1 MKKTCLIAGITLLFG
16 LTFIRDGLAD
26 EGISEGPEGSREHQ
40 LLEGRFRAGQTY
52 APGEIIVK
60 FRPSVSRA
68 AIDRVNSRFGTSVFH
83 TSQFAGF
90 RRLRIPAGMTVAEM
104 VEIYKAEP
112 NVEYAEANYL
122 VYALWSPNDEFYSY
136 QWHLDNPEHG
146 GVGMEAAW
154 NTSDGSGAIVAI
166 VDTGIAYEDYR
177 ESFWTRY
184 EQAPDLAQTCFVP
197 GYDFVNDDPHPN
209 DDSSPGHGTHI
220 AGTIAQSTNNAIGAA
235 GVAFGACLMPVKVLD
250 STGTGTHA
258 DVADGI
264 RFAVD
269 HGAHIINLSFG
280 GQQPSTTLES
290 AVTYA
295 YNHGVTMVA
304 AAGNEGLSIINY
316 PAAYDQYVIAVG
328 ATQYDETLAPYS
340 NYGPS
345 LDLVA
350 PGGNLGLDQN
360 SDGYGDGV
368 LQQTYEK
375 GGWRRISWG
384 YYFMDG
390 TSMAAPHVSGVAAL
404 LVAAEV
410 ATTPDDVRAVFE
422 STAQDLGAAGRDN
435 KYGWGLVDAAAALGA
450 EPSPSPPPPPPPV
463 AAFSGSPT
471 SGEAPLTVN
480 FADQSTGD
488 ITSWSWNFGDGAT
501 ASQQNPSHTY
511 NGAGDYTVT
520 LTVTGPGGSDTET
533 KPDYIDVKAEAAS
546 TMHVENINMT
556 VTRSFWMWAWVNAAV
571 LITDSSNNPVPGATV
586 TGNWSGAYN
595 RTGVYGTT
603 GNDGRITFG
612 SSLGS
617 GTFTFTVTNV
627 SKSGWTYDPLKN
639 KETSASITP

>member
-1 MKKTCLIAGITLLFG
+1 MKKTCLIAGSIVLLG
-16 LTFIRDGLAD
+16 LICIQEGLAD
-26 EGISEGPEGSREHQ
+26 DGFAEGRKGSREHQ
-40 LLEGRFRAGQTY
+40 LFEGRFRAGPKY

-60 FRPSVSRA
+60 FRPRVSRA
-68 AIDRVNSRFGTSVFH
+68 AIDRVNARFGTSVFR
-83 TSQFAGF
+83 TSRFAGF
-90 RRLRIPAGMTVAEM
+90 KRLRIPAGMTVAEM
-104 VEIYKAEP
+104 VEIYQAEP
-112 NVEYAEANYL
+112 DVEYAEANYL
-122 VYALWSPNDEFYSY
+122 VHASWLPNDEFYPY
-136 QWHLDNPEHG
+136 QWHLDNAEYG
-146 GVGMEAAW
+146 GIGMEAAW
-154 NTSDGSGAIVAI
+154 NTSDGSGAIIAI
-166 VDTGIAYEDYR
+166 VDTGIAYEDHR

-184 EQAPDLAQTCFVP
+184 EQAPDLAQTLFVA

-235 GVAFGACLMPVKVLD
+235 GVAFGAYLMPVKVLD
-250 STGTGTHA
+250 SSGTGTHA
-258 DVADGI
+258 DLADGI

-269 HGAHIINLSFG
+269 HGAQVINLSLG
-280 GQQPSTTLES
+280 GPQSSTTLKD
-290 AVTYA
+290 AVAYA
-295 YNHGVTMVA
+295 YENRVTVIA

-404 LVAAEV
+404 LIAAEV
-410 ATTPDDVRAVFE
+410 ATTADQVRQTLQ
-422 STAQDLGAAGRDN
+422 STAEDLGIPGRDN
-435 KYGWGLVDAAAALGA
+435 TYGWGLVDATAALA
-450 EPSPSPPPPPPPV
+450 AVPSPSPLPPPPPV

-488 ITSWSWNFGDGAT
+488 ITSWSWEFGDGGNT
-501 ASQQNPSHTY
+501 TSQSPSHTY
-511 NGAGDYTVT
+511 TSAGDYTVT
-520 LTVTGPGGSDTET
+520 LTVMGPGGSDDET
-533 KPDYIDVKAEAAS
+533 KTDYIKVKAPAAQ
-546 TMHVENINMT
+546 TMHVESIKMT
-556 VTRSFWMWAWVNAAV
+556 VARSFWMWAWVNATMLV
-571 LITDSSNNPVPGATV
+571 TDGSNNPVSGATV
-586 TGNWSGAYN
+586 TGDWSGAYSRRN
-595 RTGVYGTT
+595 VSGITGSDGKTT
-603 GNDGRITFG
+603 LM

-627 SKSGWTYDPLKN
+627 SKSGWTYDPSKN
-639 KETSASITP
+639 KETSDSITP